1 VLLAAIGAGCWL
13 ALCVLLAQVVGGVFL
28 GHQTLA
34 AMEVPLLGMLGLVL
48 VRGGLLW
55 GGEVAAQRAADALK
69 HGLRARIAARLVALG
84 PAYTRGQRAG
94 ELVYVAGEAVE
105 ALDAYVTRYLPARAL
120 SVVVPLLVALLV
132 LFLDPWALAILL
144 FAWPVL
150 LLLLALIG
158 IRVRDLTERR
168 ERELAWMNAHFLD
181 MLRGLPT
188 LELFGRSGDA
198 AATIQRVSTR
208 HAAAT
213 MDVLR
218 TAFQSSLVLEWGAV
232 GATAMVAIE
241 TSVRVMSGGL
251 PFDHALAALLLAP
264 EFFLPL
270 RKLSLEY
277 HAGRAGAAAASRTH
291 ALLDLPEPSRGA
303 GGRRLPSR
311 HDLRFEDVCV
321 AYDRGAR
328 PALRGFSLEVADGQM
343 VALVGATGA
352 GKSTVAE
359 LLLRFVEPDGGGVE
373 VGGTP
378 LPELDPRM
386 WRTRV
391 AWVPQHPTLFHG
403 TVAENIRL
411 ARPEASD
418 HEVVAAAEA
427 AQAHQFILDLPG
439 GYGAGVGEG
448 GARLSGGERQRLA
461 LARAFLKDA
470 PLLILDEAT
479 SHLDEG
485 SQSLVLDA
493 LDRLR
498 RGRTVLLIAHRLEVA
513 AAADLVA
520 VMDAG
525 RVVEVRPPNLAP
537 AGSAP

>member
-1 VLLAAIGAGCWL
+1 VLLAALGSGCWL
-13 ALCVLLAQVVGGVFL
+13 ALCVLLAQVVGRVFL

-34 AMEVPLLGMLGLVL
+34 ATALPLLGMLSLVL

-55 GGEVAAQRAADALK
+55 SGEAAAQRAADTLK

-84 PAYTRGQRAG
+84 PAHTRGQRAG

-120 SVVVPLLVALLV
+120 SAVVPVLVALLV
-132 LFLDPWALAILL
+132 LALDPWSLVILL

-188 LELFGRSGDA
+188 LELFGRSADA
-198 AATIQRVSTR
+198 ATTIQRVSTR

-251 PFDHALAALLLAP
+251 AFDHALAALLLAP

-270 RKLSLEY
+270 RRLSLEY
-277 HAGRAGAAAASRTH
+277 HAGKAGAAAASRVH
-291 ALLDLPEPSRGA
+291 ALLDLREPRRA
-303 GGRRLPSR
+303 TGGRRLPAR
-311 HDLRFEDVCV
+311 HDLRFDDVRV
-321 AYDRGAR
+321 AYDGGAR

-343 VALVGATGA
+343 VALVGPTGA
-352 GKSTVAE
+352 GKSTVGE
-359 LLLRFVEPDGGGVE
+359 ILLRFLEPDGGSVE

-378 LPELDPRM
+378 LADLDPRL

-391 AWVPQHPTLFHG
+391 AWVPQHPALFHG
-403 TVAENIRL
+403 TIAANIRL

-418 HEVVAAAEA
+418 QEVVAAARA
-427 AQAHQFILDLPG
+427 AQAHQFISDLPA
-439 GYGAGVGEG
+439 GYGTEVGEG
-448 GARLSGGERQRLA
+448 GSRLSGGERQRLA
-461 LARAFLKDA
+461 LARAILKDA

-485 SQSLVLDA
+485 SQSLVLEA
-493 LDRLR
+493 LHGFR
-498 RGRTVLLIAHRLEVA
+498 RGRTVLLIAHRAEVA
-513 AAADLVA
+513 AEADLVA

-525 RVVEVRPPNLAP
+525 RVVGVRPRNLAP
-537 AGSAP
+537 AASVP